1 MKKFASIALR
11 LITAVAIF
19 ISGFLLLESP
29 VTIEVSNVQKMAKVV
44 INKNVDQTND
54 SNLMGALKFAKDFGI
69 EDKVLQQL
77 PQKYHRDLS
86 YVNMYDLSVT
96 YQENGELSAKNLNL
110 PEKNQVQRAFNY
122 IVVNKINENLK
133 QNAKQVNNLTNI
145 FHYFLFGAV
154 LLFFLA
160 ILLVLFGKYWASIA
174 LLIASVGSFVVMQ
187 FYLNQVV
194 QNLQT
199 ELYQGISLSTS
210 MGLWIGLAAGV
221 IAAVIWPFILK
232 LFKSN
237 N

>member
-11 LITAVAIF
+11 LITVAAIF
-19 ISGFLLLESP
+19 VSGFLLLESP

-110 PEKNQVQRAFNY
+110 PEKNQIQKAFNY

-133 QNAKQVNNLTNI
+133 QNYKQVNNLTNI

-210 MGLWIGLAAGV
+210 MGLWIGLAVGV
-221 IAAVIWPFILK
+221 IAAAIWPFILK
-232 LFKSN
+232 LFKSKN
-237 N
+237 